1 MTIKELLEHQG
12 LREEDALAE
21 AALLNACSKLS
32 RYDAECAMF
41 TSRYGKTLSEMKAS
55 LAAAKG
61 REDFDAENDVIEWE
75 FATSSAAWIRKQ
87 LDETGLS
94 HV

>member
-1 MTIKELLEHQG
+1 MTVKELLEHQG

-21 AALLNACSKLS
+21 TALLTAYSKLS
-32 RYDAECAMF
+32 RYDAECALF
-41 TSRYGKTLSEMKAS
+41 GSRYGKTLSEQMAS

-61 REDFDAENDVIEWE
+61 NEDFAAEDDVIEWE
-75 FATSSAAWIRKQ
+75 FAASSAAWIRKQ
-87 LDETGLS
+87 LEETGLS

>member
-1 MTIKELLEHQG
+1 MTVKELLEHQG

-21 AALLNACSKLS
+21 AALLNACSKLT
-32 RYDAECAMF
+32 RYDAECALF
-41 TSRYGKTLSEMKAS
+41 TSRYGKTLSELKAS
-55 LAAAKG
+55 LSAAKG
-61 REDFDAENDVIEWE
+61 SEDFAAEDDVIEWE